1 MDLSKFNPQN
11 HLYKINNGDL
21 YRILTILEDH
31 GILYT
36 IDDNNGDSIIL
47 ECKDYFYV
55 FNHLKN
61 FIDETKNIIRIYRNR
76 TYEELNPIPILDHN
90 NFMKVEDNIS
100 INPINGSWM
109 YNGRF
114 GTFNE
119 GISLFSKYLDRINH
133 YELFYWLKTILD
145 FGTLSFTEL
154 INKSYNIV
162 ELSNIYF
169 SRVRAEVLETNLE
182 ERPKNRYIFSRS
194 TNGLCYWWV
203 TSYKFNLI
211 KDISFINKKSPI
223 LMDVETWDYPL
234 EKFLPNYTS
243 AYRFKVP
250 GIDNIE
256 LEYSHSLLQL
266 KRISDSKILNPSDY
280 ETYDEI
286 LKKRIKSIFRI
297 LKDRGYISGHWSEDI
312 IYSINDWNSVGV
324 L

>member
-76 TYEELNPIPILDHN
+76 TYEELIPIPILDHN

-169 SRVRAEVLETNLE
+169 SRVRTEV
-182 ERPKNRYIFSRS
+182 
-194 TNGLCYWWV
+194 
-203 TSYKFNLI
+203 
-211 KDISFINKKSPI
+211 
-223 LMDVETWDYPL
+223 
-234 EKFLPNYTS
+234 
-243 AYRFKVP
+243 
-250 GIDNIE
+250 
-256 LEYSHSLLQL
+256 
-266 KRISDSKILNPSDY
+266 
-280 ETYDEI
+280 
-286 LKKRIKSIFRI
+286 
-297 LKDRGYISGHWSEDI
+297 
-312 IYSINDWNSVGV
+312 
-324 L
+324 